1 MKEYMKPVLLTSDE
15 LAEGVYLASGDG
27 SGCYTT
33 TAYIHQTPQTGR
45 GDYRIQVNAVHNAD
59 HTKEAQQLNLVI
71 TASAKSIRSCFG
83 SVSVGMTSSKIV
95 AFIKLKIS
103 SSCIDSNTISLP
115 QR

>member
-45 GDYRIQVNAVHNAD
+45 GDTVFR
-59 HTKEAQQLNLVI
+59 
-71 TASAKSIRSCFG
+71 
-83 SVSVGMTSSKIV
+83 
-95 AFIKLKIS
+95 
-103 SSCIDSNTISLP
+103 
-115 QR
+115 

>member
-45 GDYRIQVNAVHNAD
+45 AFLY
-59 HTKEAQQLNLVI
+59 LL
-71 TASAKSIRSCFG
+71 
-83 SVSVGMTSSKIV
+83 SVSARRNM
-95 AFIKLKIS
+95 A
-103 SSCIDSNTISLP
+103 
-115 QR
+115 